1 MPVRSSLLLATF
13 VTLVA
18 AVPAAAAAAAP
29 PVLVEPGSVGAKVGS
44 IITTEYDA
52 FGLIFSNGAPTMLSS
67 IDEGLL
73 TWTGATNG
81 AMDWGA
87 PVRARIV
94 LPGTGGR
101 AAATSSVVVEAGYD
115 ERAGD
120 FVEGF
125 DCAGRSL
132 GVVGRSSQD
141 DGPHGRSQ
149 FRLSM
154 PGISSFSVYAT
165 LDPPDVFGVPSIR
178 LGETAPCVDGQV
190 ALGGAPTAMLGT
202 PQTLSATVTE
212 NGVPVAD
219 RAVTFT
225 VTDGPNAKMTLSGR
239 TDKNGLAT
247 VAYDSK
253 AEGTDVVEA
262 GYAPPEQAELRSTPL
277 SVTWSAPP
285 SPRPPVVVAAPKDTD
300 KDGVPDA
307 SDNCS
312 EVANADQKDADADEV
327 GDACDILPPGDAPVV
342 AGETAQVTAVSGEVF
357 IKLPKGT
364 KVPARAAKVYA
375 RAAQAAP
382 ISGFVPIKGVAT
394 VPIGSQIDSRKGQ
407 LDLKTASK
415 YGSKG
420 QRTNLQQGRFGAG
433 MFAIRQA
440 ARRRAKS
447 GSAKPATDLVL
458 QTPPGLSRACA
469 TGSGVR
475 PIKGVVRTLTATAK
489 GAFRTIGAAG
499 TITATAATWI
509 VSDRCDGTMT
519 EVGRGKVVVRDTR
532 LKQDI
537 TVRSGQGYLAK
548 AKLFAAR
555 SKPNGR

>member
-13 VTLVA
+13 VTLAA
-18 AVPAAAAAAAP
+18 AVPAAAAP
-29 PVLVEPGSVGAKVGS
+29 PVLVEPGSVGARVGS

-73 TWTGATNG
+73 TWTGATPTG
-81 AMDWGA
+81 AMDWAA

-94 LPGTGGR
+94 LPGTGGQ

-120 FVEGF
+120 FVEAF
-125 DCAGRSL
+125 DCAGHSL
-132 GVVGRSSQD
+132 GVVGRSSQN

-178 LGETAPCVDGQV
+178 LGETAPCIDGQV
-190 ALGGAPTAMLGT
+190 ALGGASTATLGT
-202 PQTLSATVTE
+202 PQALSATVTE
-212 NGVPVAD
+212 NGAPVAD

-225 VTDGPNAKMTLSGR
+225 VTNGPNAKLTLSGQ
-239 TDKNGLAT
+239 TGKDGIAT
-247 VAYDSK
+247 VAYDGT

-262 GYAPPEQAELRSTPL
+262 DYAPPQQAELRSKPL

-285 SPRPPVVVAAPKDTD
+285 PPPPPPPLVVEAPKDTD
-300 KDGVPDA
+300 RDGVPDA
-307 SDNCS
+307 TDNCP
-312 EVANADQKDADADEV
+312 EVANADQKDGDGDKV

-364 KVPARAAKVYA
+364 KVSARAARAYA

-394 VPIGSQIDSRKGQ
+394 VPVGSQIDSRKGQ

-447 GSAKPATDLVL
+447 GSAKPSTDLVL

-469 TGSGVR
+469 AGSGVR
-475 PIKGVVRTLTATAK
+475 PIKGVVRTLTGTAK
-489 GAFRTIGAAG
+489 GAFRMIGAAG

-509 VSDRCDGTMT
+509 VSDRCDGTLT

-532 LKQDI
+532 LKKDF
-537 TVRSGQGYLAK
+537 TLPSGQGYLAR
-548 AKLFAAR
+548 AQLFAAR
-555 SKPNGR
+555 QKGKN